1 VASFLAITVSDWPL
15 SSMGSFQTS
24 NSDCEFNLKKWN
36 SPQVSVYQ
44 SELWGL
50 PGELAI
56 LGSHGTAA
64 VINKLWL
71 KRTWRKASAERG
83 SARVSQS
90 EVHSWV
96 CSRSFL
102 RVLTLQNGMS
112 RV

>member
-1 VASFLAITVSDWPL
+1 MASFIAITVSDWPL

-64 VINKLWL
+64 VINKTVVKKDLE
-71 KRTWRKASAERG
+71 KSK
-83 SARVSQS
+83 
-90 EVHSWV
+90 
-96 CSRSFL
+96 C
-102 RVLTLQNGMS
+102 
-112 RV
+112 